1 MLRLITDERRRHEHE
16 LSWTCTDK
24 KIKNV
29 KHDITLGALTA
40 AGLNN
45 PKLYGLVDY
54 KVMATFQISAG
65 KFKYKKIEIDSKIAT
80 PKKFDLL

>member
-1 MLRLITDERRRHEHE
+1 MLRLITDKRRRHEHG
-16 LSWTCTDK
+16 LSWICTD
-24 KIKNV
+24 KNV